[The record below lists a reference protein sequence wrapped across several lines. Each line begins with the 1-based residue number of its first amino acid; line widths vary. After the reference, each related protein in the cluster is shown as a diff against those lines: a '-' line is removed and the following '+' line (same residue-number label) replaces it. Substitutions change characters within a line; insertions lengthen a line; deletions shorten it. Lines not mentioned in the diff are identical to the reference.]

1 MKRRARKFAGIWL
14 LIALIVVYSSIAVVI
29 SVEFLD
35 WLPVWASLI
44 YLAAA
49 GMGWAIP
56 AGVII
61 KWMSKPDKSA

>member
-1 MKRRARKFAGIWL
+1 MKQRARKFAGIWL
-14 LIALIVVYSSIAVVI
+14 IIALIIVYSSIAVAI
-29 SVEFLD
+29 SIKFLD

-49 GMGWAIP
+49 GMGWALP

-61 KWMSKPDKSA
+61 KWMAKPDENM

>member
-44 YLAAA
+44 YLAGA

-61 KWMSKPDKSA
+61 KWMSKPDKAA